1 MVDSYKDIF
10 QSNDKERIMN
20 EFLSLIDKDK
30 KQESIKF
37 LYKLILC
44 LIDINST
51 ISKNIK
57 PLINS
62 IKENYNS
69 NFKMKSFLDT
79 YLIDTLWIIGFNI
92 NNRNLNESEKSKAE
106 NYKNLI
112 NLLLNEK
119 LINKIELIEKLE
131 EPTLNQIGLI
141 DSKDF
146 INKFTRINTKS
157 YEQTKFNL
165 LREESEGY
173 SELITFLFDIN
184 ELKIKLEQNEI
195 ETILKKIVKIIGYF
209 NLDSYRVLDIAI
221 EVFKYSPFNIN
232 YIKIFDILNKKI
244 LLPIFDFKFSENPSD
259 KKLMLIAA
267 QLIHFNYIS
276 LESFL
281 PHVNPSL
288 STLQNNFVKKYQA
301 MHDYIKNALNDEI
314 KFQINSYVE
323 QNLSLNKS
331 ANYFCDFKYIISKAI
346 NWEENQ
352 NKKNGENN
360 TQIKSEEKINQL
372 YLLLECFIII
382 KDKNNFF
389 KIYNLIKDFFDPFD
403 NIGVIY
409 ELCNLI
415 KWMIKP
421 LLTQDNNSINK
432 IEEKKDNLF
441 NQCYNFNEFIQKIPE
456 ILYILN
462 IGLSKDQILFQK
474 LLMIFNKNITEV
486 KNNFE
491 LFQKLFID
499 IIFPSLSLM
508 DPCPSLLNLLW
519 NFLSNFDYIIR
530 YTLYEQWLN
539 ISYKVHPYL
548 IIKSIVVWK
557 EIQKWQKGLSQE
569 NARKH
574 GRILQ
579 IISNSNPLI
588 VFDSIIR
595 IIILY
600 ENQITTIINT
610 LTFCSYLSYDIITFT
625 ICKLLQEKKS
635 NIDQEN
641 ISIDKTFQNFCLFIS
656 LFFKKY
662 HNSEL
667 NGIINYIIDKF
678 NTSPGNMDIYILREM
693 ISNMCG
699 VFTQEELNES
709 QISIESGGYKL
720 YLKYKNADKDL
731 KAFKKPTMA
740 LMKII
745 KGNNNLINIF
755 LLLNIQKRKI
765 LYTQK
770 MKFQLMSFIYDQIYL
785 INLQFQKLLNYYGK
799 KEYFCKILEKINVDT
814 LIKKYHFKPEIIF
827 TLLRK
832 QNKKIYELSNEEYEN
847 SIKTYKDIYDNYIEH
862 KKNFLE
868 NEFDALYV
876 EKEPFLNEFYKSI
889 WNYIPPEFYFIFNS
903 LELND
908 IYFPIFEYNK
918 QITDL
923 TSKLKSSASVTYE
936 KIKSELDGLTSEK
949 DNLSPH
955 HKKVLDFLNKKFT
968 NIFSNKKECIIN
980 NNNNNSSMIIEE
992 NKEKEK
998 DKEKDTNNN
1007 EININNQPINTIN
1020 KNELTKNLFQYLF
1033 YPRIL
1038 LSKDDALYVQKII
1051 DLLILSPGNTINT
1064 IDVMNKIPK
1073 YLLKI
1078 IICITESEA
1087 ENVGLFLNAFLNMIQ
1102 NYQEEKFWEENCK
1115 NNISFSRKLD
1125 EIVLVEL
1132 KDFKNAFNEVLK
1144 KLTSAIEK
1152 MIENEKELSNIR
1164 NIIIMINK
1172 IPLIPP
1178 NKESA
1183 NSFYKVLSDIH
1194 QKNPKF
1200 ILLESYTNVLINKF
1214 KLIEDQKKNEKNNEP
1229 EIIKKSKDRN
1239 TNNNKENNN
1248 NDKSQQQRFHSNKR
1262 DVDRERDKSHGSK
1275 RSFKRIHDKDHRRR
1289 DKDRNKEMEK
1299 SKERQ
1304 KERSR
1309 DRERDKNDEKKFDNR
1324 RYKSERTDRNKKK

>member
-1 MVDSYKDIF
+1 MVDTYKEII
-10 QSNDKERIMN
+10 QSNNKDKIMS

-30 KQESIKF
+30 KQDSIKF
-37 LYKLILC
+37 LYKLILYS
-44 LIDINST
+44 IDDNST
-51 ISKNIK
+51 LSKNIK
-57 PLINS
+57 PLIIS
-62 IKENYNS
+62 IKENYN
-69 NFKMKSFLDT
+69 NNIKMKIFLDA
-79 YLIDTLWIIGFNI
+79 YLIDTLWIIGFNMNNQVSNQNI
-92 NNRNLNESEKSKAE
+92 NEHDRIKAE

-112 NLLLNEK
+112 NLFLNEK
-119 LINKIELIEKLE
+119 MINKIELIEKLE

-146 INKFTRINTKS
+146 KNKFTRINTKS

-184 ELKIKLEQNEI
+184 ELTIKLEQKEI
-195 ETILKKIVKIIGYF
+195 ETILNKLIKIIGYF

-244 LLPIFDFKFSENPSD
+244 LLPIFDFKFSENPFD
-259 KKLMLIAA
+259 KKLMIIAA
-267 QLIHFNYIS
+267 QLIHFNFIS
-276 LESFL
+276 LDSFL
-281 PHVNPSL
+281 PHINPPL
-288 STLQNNFVKKYQA
+288 STLQSNFVKKYQT
-301 MHDYIKNALNDEI
+301 MHDYIETALNEEI
-314 KFQINSYVE
+314 KFEINSYIDS
-323 QNLSLNKS
+323 NLSLNKS
-331 ANYFCDFKYIISKAI
+331 ANYFCDFHYIISKAI
-346 NWEENQ
+346 NWEGNQ
-352 NKKNGENN
+352 NKKNGEGI
-360 TQIKSEEKINQL
+360 IKSEDKINQI
-372 YLLLECFIII
+372 YLLLECFVVI
-382 KDKNNFF
+382 KDKNNFL
-389 KIYNLIKDFFDPFD
+389 KIYNLIKDFYDPFE

-409 ELCNLI
+409 ELCELI

-421 LLTQDNNSINK
+421 LSSQNNNIDK
-432 IEEKKDNLF
+432 IEGNNYNEF
-441 NQCYNFNEFIQKIPE
+441 TQCYNFNEFVQKIPE
-456 ILYILN
+456 ILNILN

-474 LLMIFNKNITEV
+474 LIMILNKNISEV

-491 LFQKLFID
+491 LFEKLFTD

-508 DPCPSLLNLLW
+508 DPCPSLLNSLW
-519 NFLSNFDYIIR
+519 NFLSNFDYITR
-530 YTLYEQWLN
+530 YTLYEKWLT

-610 LTFCSYLSYDIITFT
+610 LTFCSYLSYDVITFT
-625 ICKLLQEKKS
+625 ICKLLQEKRS

-641 ISIDKTFQNFCLFIS
+641 IGIDKTFQNFSLFIS

-662 HNSEL
+662 YNSEL

-678 NTSPGNMDIYILREM
+678 NTCPSDMDIFILREM

-699 VFTQEELNES
+699 IFTQEELNEN
-709 QISIESGGYKL
+709 QISIETGGYKL
-720 YLKYKNADKDL
+720 YLKYKNSDKDL
-731 KAFKKPTMA
+731 KSFKKPTMA

-745 KGNNNLINIF
+745 KSNNNLINLF

-765 LYTQK
+765 LYSQK
-770 MKFQLMSFIYDQIYL
+770 IKFQLMSFIYDQIYL
-785 INLQFQKLLNYYGK
+785 INLQFQKLLYYYGK

-814 LIKKYHFKPEIIF
+814 FIKKYHFKPEVVF
-827 TLLRK
+827 SLLRK
-832 QNKKIYELSNEEYEN
+832 QNKKIYELSNEEYVN
-847 SIKTYKDIYDNYIEH
+847 SIKYYKDIYDNYILH
-862 KKNFLE
+862 KKDFLE

-876 EKEPFLNEFYKSI
+876 EKDPFINEFYKSI
-889 WNYIPPEFYFIFNS
+889 WNSITPEFYFIFNS

-908 IYFPIFEYNK
+908 IYFPLSEYNK

-923 TSKLKSSASVTYE
+923 TNKLKASANVTSE
-936 KIKSELDGLTSEK
+936 KIKTDLEGLTSEK

-955 HKKVLDFLNKKFT
+955 YKKVLDFLDKKFV
-968 NIFSNKKECIIN
+968 NIFPSQNANYN
-980 NNNNNSSMIIEE
+980 NNTIPMLIERDNKE
-992 NKEKEK
+992 NEKEKEK
-998 DKEKDTNNN
+998 EKSINTNNTN
-1007 EININNQPINTIN
+1007 LNNLPITSIN

-1038 LSKDDALYVQKII
+1038 LSKDDALYAQKII

-1064 IDVMNKIPK
+1064 IDIMNKIPK

-1102 NYQEEKFWEENCK
+1102 SYQEEKTWEEKCK
-1115 NNISFSRKLD
+1115 KNISFSRKLD
-1125 EIVLVEL
+1125 EVVLVEL

-1144 KLTSAIEK
+1144 KLTNSIEK
-1152 MIENEKELSNIR
+1152 MMENEKELSNIR
-1164 NIIIMINK
+1164 NIIVMINK

-1200 ILLESYTNVLINKF
+1200 ILLESYMNVLVNKF
-1214 KLIEDQKKNEKNNEP
+1214 KLDNDEKKNESEND
-1229 EIIKKSKDRN
+1229 ID
-1239 TNNNKENNN
+1239 NNKKDKEKMNNKDN
-1248 NDKSQQQRFHSNKR
+1248 NINNKQNRYKR
-1262 DVDRERDKSHGSK
+1262 DGNRDRDKSHESK
-1275 RSFKRIHDKDHRRR
+1275 RSLKRFHDKDRRRR
-1289 DKDRNKEMEK
+1289 DKDRNRDMEK

-1309 DRERDKNDEKKFDNR
+1309 DRERERDKKDEKNFENR
-1324 RYKSERTDRNKKK
+1324 RYKSERTERSKKK

>member
-10 QSNDKERIMN
+10 QSNDKEKIMN

-57 PLINS
+57 PLIIS

-69 NFKMKSFLDT
+69 NLKMKTFLDT

-146 INKFTRINTKS
+146 KNKFTRINTKS

-184 ELKIKLEQNEI
+184 ELKIKLEQKEI

-441 NQCYNFNEFIQKIPE
+441 NQCYNFN
-456 ILYILN
+456 
-462 IGLSKDQILFQK
+462 
-474 LLMIFNKNITEV
+474 
-486 KNNFE
+486 
-491 LFQKLFID
+491 
-499 IIFPSLSLM
+499 
-508 DPCPSLLNLLW
+508 
-519 NFLSNFDYIIR
+519 FL
-530 YTLYEQWLN
+530 
-539 ISYKVHPYL
+539 
-548 IIKSIVVWK
+548 
-557 EIQKWQKGLSQE
+557 
-569 NARKH
+569 
-574 GRILQ
+574 
-579 IISNSNPLI
+579 
-588 VFDSIIR
+588 
-595 IIILY
+595 
-600 ENQITTIINT
+600 
-610 LTFCSYLSYDIITFT
+610 
-625 ICKLLQEKKS
+625 
-635 NIDQEN
+635 
-641 ISIDKTFQNFCLFIS
+641 
-656 LFFKKY
+656 
-662 HNSEL
+662 
-667 NGIINYIIDKF
+667 
-678 NTSPGNMDIYILREM
+678 
-693 ISNMCG
+693 
-699 VFTQEELNES
+699 
-709 QISIESGGYKL
+709 
-720 YLKYKNADKDL
+720 
-731 KAFKKPTMA
+731 
-740 LMKII
+740 
-745 KGNNNLINIF
+745 NIF
-755 LLLNIQKRKI
+755 LLLNI
-765 LYTQK
+765 
-770 MKFQLMSFIYDQIYL
+770 
-785 INLQFQKLLNYYGK
+785 
-799 KEYFCKILEKINVDT
+799 
-814 LIKKYHFKPEIIF
+814 
-827 TLLRK
+827 
-832 QNKKIYELSNEEYEN
+832 
-847 SIKTYKDIYDNYIEH
+847 
-862 KKNFLE
+862 
-868 NEFDALYV
+868 
-876 EKEPFLNEFYKSI
+876 
-889 WNYIPPEFYFIFNS
+889 IFN
-903 LELND
+903 
-908 IYFPIFEYNK
+908 
-918 QITDL
+918 
-923 TSKLKSSASVTYE
+923 
-936 KIKSELDGLTSEK
+936 
-949 DNLSPH
+949 
-955 HKKVLDFLNKKFT
+955 
-968 NIFSNKKECIIN
+968 
-980 NNNNNSSMIIEE
+980 
-992 NKEKEK
+992 
-998 DKEKDTNNN
+998 
-1007 EININNQPINTIN
+1007 
-1020 KNELTKNLFQYLF
+1020 
-1033 YPRIL
+1033 
-1038 LSKDDALYVQKII
+1038 
-1051 DLLILSPGNTINT
+1051 
-1064 IDVMNKIPK
+1064 
-1073 YLLKI
+1073 
-1078 IICITESEA
+1078 
-1087 ENVGLFLNAFLNMIQ
+1087 
-1102 NYQEEKFWEENCK
+1102 
-1115 NNISFSRKLD
+1115 
-1125 EIVLVEL
+1125 
-1132 KDFKNAFNEVLK
+1132 
-1144 KLTSAIEK
+1144 
-1152 MIENEKELSNIR
+1152 
-1164 NIIIMINK
+1164 
-1172 IPLIPP
+1172 
-1178 NKESA
+1178 
-1183 NSFYKVLSDIH
+1183 
-1194 QKNPKF
+1194 
-1200 ILLESYTNVLINKF
+1200 
-1214 KLIEDQKKNEKNNEP
+1214 
-1229 EIIKKSKDRN
+1229 
-1239 TNNNKENNN
+1239 
-1248 NDKSQQQRFHSNKR
+1248 
-1262 DVDRERDKSHGSK
+1262 
-1275 RSFKRIHDKDHRRR
+1275 
-1289 DKDRNKEMEK
+1289 
-1299 SKERQ
+1299 
-1304 KERSR
+1304 
-1309 DRERDKNDEKKFDNR
+1309 
-1324 RYKSERTDRNKKK
+1324 